1 MELDLQEF
9 AENKGIEIASKILKN
24 YDESDIEADPNVVE
38 VEIYKRS
45 LHESVGFFL
54 EHGNIN
60 FDKEL
65 EKLRFY
71 LEIKTG
77 LSKRKINTINHEE
90 LLGNIIKFEA
100 LDSLSDKGIVIL

>member
-9 AENKGIEIASKILKN
+9 AKNKGLEIANKILEN
-24 YDESDIEADPNVVE
+24 YDESDIEADPKVVE
-38 VEIYKRS
+38 EEIYKRS

-54 EHGNIN
+54 EHGSIN

-65 EKLRFY
+65 EKLRFNFG
-71 LEIKTG
+71 IKTG
-77 LSKRKINTINHEE
+77 LSERKINIINHEE

-100 LDSLSDKGIVIL
+100 LDSLRDRGILIL